1 MYTRGEG
8 LKGNPMKPTVLLA
21 GLAVIVA
28 MPARADE
35 ILLHSGGKLH
45 GVAVEKDDVVIIET
59 TYGTVRI
66 PRDLVLSI
74 DRTKRSIVEDFRD
87 KLEETDMAN
96 AESVYRL
103 ARWAKENR
111 LGKQAR
117 ELFERVMQLDPEHE
131 FARRELGFVLYEGRW
146 LTQEEV
152 KLAKGFVLYKNEWLT
167 PAALELKVSREI
179 EEARRKEEEKRRKEE
194 AKLAREQ
201 QNKNPNPTQP
211 DRERISEIW
220 PTISTGSSRT
230 PGYLYG
236 GGYGYGIVPGAGF
249 TLSADFQTYVENL
262 YKAYGLDPASGYGY
276 WPFFKKP

>member
-1 MYTRGEG
+1 MYTEVEG
-8 LKGNPMKPTVLLA
+8 LKGKPMKATVLLT
-21 GLAVIVA
+21 GFAVLVA
-28 MPARADE
+28 VPASADE
-35 ILLHSGGKLH
+35 VLLHSGGRLH
-45 GVAVEKDDVVIIET
+45 GVALEKDEVVIVET

-74 DRTKRSIVEDFRD
+74 DRTKRSIVEDYRD
-87 KLEETDMAN
+87 KLEETDMTR

-111 LGKQAR
+111 MSKHAR
-117 ELFERVMQLDPEHE
+117 ELFEKVMQLDPDHE

-152 KLAKGFVLYKNEWLT
+152 MLAKGFVQYKSEWLT
-167 PAALELKVSREI
+167 PAALELKVSREL

-194 AKLAREQ
+194 ARLAREQ
-201 QNKNPNPTQP
+201 QNKAPNPTVN
-211 DRERISEIW
+211 RERISEIW
-220 PTISTGSSRT
+220 PTISTGPARP

-249 TLSADFQTYVENL
+249 SLSADFQTYVENL